1 MKKLISKEEVLSF
14 DDVILVP
21 GYSYLRTR
29 RNINAS
35 VDVNYNN
42 KKLNFKKDKLIRV

>member
-21 GYSYLRTR
+21 GYSDLKTR
-29 RNINAS
+29 KNIDTS
-35 VDVNYNN
+35 IDVLYNN
-42 KKLNFKKDKLIRV
+42 KKLNFIVHL